1 MAWKR
6 LHLTPEEQIY
16 LLLYL
21 FEQSSKSE
29 LPRVECL
36 LRTPRALQYF
46 LICHKLIH
54 SFICS
59 VGAICQ
65 ALWLQRESCLSPHPA
80 DSPPR
85 NRDLKHNTKH
95 I

>member
-54 SFICS
+54 SFIYLFCGCYMPGT
-59 VGAICQ
+59 VA
-65 ALWLQRESCLSPHPA
+65 
-80 DSPPR
+80 
-85 NRDLKHNTKH
+85 TT
-95 I
+95 